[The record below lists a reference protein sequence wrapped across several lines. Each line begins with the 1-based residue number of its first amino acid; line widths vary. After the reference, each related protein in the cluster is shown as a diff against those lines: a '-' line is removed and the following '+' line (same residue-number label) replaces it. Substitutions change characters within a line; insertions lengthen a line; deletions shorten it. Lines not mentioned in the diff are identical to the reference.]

1 MGHYFLMGGF
11 FKGDVSGYNIKE
23 RRRKKR
29 AGAGDTNRSIGLHV
43 GQSGVRQMTEVSGR
57 YSGAAYPA

>member
-1 MGHYFLMGGF
+1 MGHYFLTGVFLRVMFLGTIS
-11 FKGDVSGYNIKE
+11 KKE
-23 RRRKKR
+23 EKKR